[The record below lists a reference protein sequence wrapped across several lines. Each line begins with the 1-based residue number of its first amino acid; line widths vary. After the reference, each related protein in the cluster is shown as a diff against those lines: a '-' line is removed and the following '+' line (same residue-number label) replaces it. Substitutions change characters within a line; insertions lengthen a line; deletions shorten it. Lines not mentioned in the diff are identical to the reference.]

1 MVTVFLIAPY
11 VLAHYHILR
20 WFLSWLGAVHPF
32 FKQKKVFIPICVV
45 YTYLCLSLGIAI
57 LMPDGMAE
65 RAIRIVGNYALGFS
79 LYIAMSIAIAD
90 IVHLIRKWWLKK

>member
-11 VLAHYHILR
+11 VLVHYHILR

-45 YTYLCLSLGIAI
+45 YTYLALSLGIAI
-57 LMPDGMAE
+57 LTTSKGVVTDKEARELG
-65 RAIRIVGNYALGFS
+65 VGGEVICYV
-79 LYIAMSIAIAD
+79 Y
-90 IVHLIRKWWLKK
+90 